1 MAVRPSQVRA
11 SAAEA
16 ALMIPAAFVS
26 SKTYGELE
34 MPTIILAGEDD
45 RLIDINEQSVRLHDE
60 VKQSKLHRIAGAGHM
75 IQQSATPDLM
85 AAIDEAAAATLH

>member
-1 MAVRPSQVRA
+1 
-11 SAAEA
+11 
-16 ALMIPAAFVS
+16 
-26 SKTYGELE
+26 

-75 IQQSATPDLM
+75 IQQSATADLM
-85 AAIDEAAAATLH
+85 AAINEAATETLH

>member
-1 MAVRPSQVRA
+1 MSFIGSCCDSDPRQ
-11 SAAEA
+11 
-16 ALMIPAAFVS
+16 
-26 SKTYGELE
+26 LE
-34 MPTIILAGEDD
+34 RKRGSPVLAGEDD

-85 AAIDEAAAATLH
+85 AAIDEVAAETLH

>member
-1 MAVRPSQVRA
+1 VYLNQSRFLSLKRRP
-11 SAAEA
+11 
-16 ALMIPAAFVS
+16 
-26 SKTYGELE
+26 
-34 MPTIILAGEDD
+34 ILAGEDD

-85 AAIDEAAAATLH
+85 AAVNEAAAETLH